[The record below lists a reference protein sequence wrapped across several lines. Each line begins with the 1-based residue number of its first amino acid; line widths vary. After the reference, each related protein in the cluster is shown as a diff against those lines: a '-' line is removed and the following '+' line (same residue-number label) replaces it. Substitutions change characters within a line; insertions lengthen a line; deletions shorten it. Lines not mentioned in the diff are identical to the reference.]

1 MSSFGWQ
8 KKVTN
13 NNQQPTTIPTW
24 NRTLAKEYK
33 GESPGQAILLT
44 QPGISGNIGP
54 GAATAPT
61 AEESFSAITWAHGNT
76 KYLSGCWAVGDSK
89 PFIFCNIECDNVC
102 KTYDSYWFSN
112 TYSIYRCKKT
122 QNGLFPQPQTR
133 RKMKHPLLKEAEK
146 KKIWRLETPRLRGS
160 LVWFLALLGSCP
172 KSGRWPVGPP
182 GIFWPQKTTK
192 KKRKSNIHNVMNS
205 YCNHII

>member
-33 GESPGQAILLT
+33 GKPQAIRQYCPT

-146 KKIWRLETPRLRGS
+146 KKYEGLKPQGCAGVLFDFLRCWDHVPS
-160 LVWFLALLGSCP
+160 LAAGQLNLQGCAT
-172 KSGRWPVGPP
+172 
-182 GIFWPQKTTK
+182 QKTTTET
-192 KKRKSNIHNVMNS
+192 RKSNIHNVMNS
-205 YCNHII
+205 YCSHIK